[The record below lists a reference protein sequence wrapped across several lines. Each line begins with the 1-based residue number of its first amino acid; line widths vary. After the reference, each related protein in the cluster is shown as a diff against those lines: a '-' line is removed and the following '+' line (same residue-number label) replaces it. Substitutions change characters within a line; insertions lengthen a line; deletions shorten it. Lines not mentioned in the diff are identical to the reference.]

1 MKQPIQILN
10 TVTDNA
16 FIDLDTLNTTLK
28 SCGEGNLSIFDFE
41 NSPTFY
47 RNTSKD
53 VTQVDLYI
61 YDLNNVEEY
70 FIEEVD
76 YTSVNLGEENQIFV
90 NSVTTNLNEGIYYYV
105 WFFDYDDNT
114 SDFFISD
121 TYRLL
126 DVTCLD
132 YLEYSNNCSL
142 NNVYYNRVEGFTYKI
157 YFDKNSGYQTPTF
170 EFIEEF
176 EEDDNGNK
184 NATNRGFKKVEVY
197 KFFNTNEHQI
207 DVMSYA
213 TTFNNFNLVVNGI
226 STNDEIIERSIS
238 NINFNNGCCV
248 FNADI
253 VFSREQVNNRGCC
266 SLDIL
271 PDCVNYKIS
280 DRNVDSFIEEND
292 YATADTTKVYLIL
305 ESTPSNNSPF
315 KDHVGELAYYNGN
328 GWDYEEVDYVLTND
342 GWYSNEGLQ
351 VNIIQSITQTI
362 PQGKNA
368 DVVIE
373 NLTENYNICLY
384 SSFEG
389 QQYELIGEFKYN
401 DLVFVG
407 NTTTINVDLTS
418 ELITS
423 TDNYEIEFKLEC
435 KLNGCLTTET
445 TWEQVF
451 NLGATG

>member
-10 TVTDNA
+10 TVSDNA
-16 FIDLDTLNTTLK
+16 FIDLDALNTTLK

-53 VTQVDLYI
+53 VTQVNLAI
-61 YDLNNVEEY
+61 YDLNNVEVEL
-70 FIEEVD
+70 IEGIN

-90 NSVTTNLNEGIYYYV
+90 ESTVTNLSEGIYSYV
-105 WFFDYDDNT
+105 YVFDYSDAT

-126 DVTCLD
+126 DVGCLD

-142 NNVYYNRVEGFTYKI
+142 NNVYYNRVEGFSHKI

-170 EFIEEF
+170 EFVEEF
-176 EEDDNGNK
+176 EEDDIGNK

-213 TTFNNFNLVVNGI
+213 TTFNNFSLVVNEV
-226 STNDEIIERSIS
+226 STNDEIIERIIS

-253 VFSREQVNNRGCC
+253 QFSREQINNRGCC
-266 SLDIL
+266 SLDVL

-280 DRNVDSFIEEND
+280 DRKVDSFIEEND

-315 KDHVGELAYYNGN
+315 KAHVGELAYYNGS

-362 PQGKNA
+362 PQGKSA

-373 NLTENYNICLY
+373 NLTENYNVCLY

-389 QQYELIGEFKYN
+389 QQYELIGDFNYS
-401 DLVFVG
+401 DLVFIG
-407 NTTTINVDLTS
+407 NTTTINVELTS
-418 ELITS
+418 EIISSL
-423 TDNYEIEFKLEC
+423 DNYDIDFRLEC
-435 KLNGCLTTET
+435 KLSGCLTTET
-445 TWEQVF
+445 TWSQTF
-451 NLGATG
+451 TLQATA